1 MKVEVLNFIRWV
13 GAALVKMG
21 MVLVDVWPINLLIVS
36 VSLSWHQG
44 DNMLIL
50 AILVM
55 VVVDVITKIG
65 SIICLKVAD
74 TTGVEPKDVGLI
86 AIFTGFWG
94 AISKDKGLSSRGL
107 FDGVSRKIALY
118 GCLGLF
124 ALLIGDHQPPKGSL
138 DVLQILSDSIYA
150 VLIVVELLSIL
161 ENFKDA
167 GCEEVDFIK
176 NMVCNLSDKAGFGKV
191 SALMKEKDRK
201 KGEGEG
207 KQ

>member
-13 GAALVKMG
+13 GAALSKIG

-124 ALLIGDHQPPKGSL
+124 ALLIGNHQPPKGSL
-138 DVLQILSDSIYA
+138 DVLQILADSIYA
-150 VLIVVELLSIL
+150 VLIVVELLSVL
-161 ENFKDA
+161 ENFKAA
-167 GCEEVDFIK
+167 GCKEVGLIN
-176 NMVCNLSDKAGFGKV
+176 NMVAGVSEKAGFGKV
-191 SALMKEKDRK
+191 AEILRDKAKED
-201 KGEGEG
+201 G

>member
-13 GAALVKMG
+13 GAALSKIG

-36 VSLSWHQG
+36 VSYSWHQG

-94 AISKDKGLSSRGL
+94 AISKDKGLSSRSL

-124 ALLIGDHQPPKGSL
+124 ALLIGNHQPPKGGL
-138 DVLQILSDSIYA
+138 DVLQILADSIYA

-161 ENFKDA
+161 ENFKDV
-167 GCEEVDFIK
+167 GSKEVELIT
-176 NMVCNLSDKAGFGKV
+176 NMVAGVSEKAGFGKV
-191 SALMKEKDRK
+191 AEILRDKT
-201 KGEGEG
+201 GEG
-207 KQ
+207 KEWNILE

>member
-138 DVLQILSDSIYA
+138 DVLQILADSIYA
-150 VLIVVELLSIL
+150 VLIVVELLSVL
-161 ENFKDA
+161 ENFKAA
-167 GCEEVDFIK
+167 GCKEVALIN
-176 NMVCNLSDKAGFGKV
+176 NMVAGVSEKAGFGKV
-191 SALMKEKDRK
+191 AEILRDKTKED
-201 KGEGEG
+201 G
-207 KQ
+207 K

>member
-13 GAALVKMG
+13 GAALSKIG

-94 AISKDKGLSSRGL
+94 AISKDKGLSSRDL

-124 ALLIGDHQPPKGSL
+124 ALLIGDNQPPKGSF
-138 DVLQILSDSIYA
+138 DVLQVLADSIYA
-150 VLIVVELLSIL
+150 VLIVVELLSVL
-161 ENFKDA
+161 ENFKAA
-167 GCEEVDFIK
+167 GCKEVELIN
-176 NMVCNLSDKAGFGKV
+176 NMVAGVSEKAGFGKV
-191 SALMKEKDRK
+191 AEILRDKTKED
-201 KGEGEG
+201 G
-207 KQ
+207 K

>member
-1 MKVEVLNFIRWV
+1 MKVDVLNFIRWA
-13 GAALVKMG
+13 GAALSKIG

-36 VSLSWHQG
+36 VSHSWNQG
-44 DNMLIL
+44 DDLLIL

-55 VVVDVITKIG
+55 VITDIITKVG
-65 SIICLKVAD
+65 SVICIKVAD
-74 TTGVEPKDVGLI
+74 RTGVEPKDVSLF
-86 AIFTGFWG
+86 AIIKGFWG
-94 AISKDKGLSSRGL
+94 AISKENGLSSRGL

-124 ALLIGDHQPPKGSL
+124 ALLIGDHQPPKGGL
-138 DVLQILSDSIYA
+138 DVLQILADNIYA

-167 GCEEVDFIK
+167 GCEEVDFIN

-191 SALMKEKDRK
+191 SELMKDKDRK
-201 KGEGEG
+201 KGEGKE
-207 KQ
+207 

>member
-21 MVLVDVWPINLLIVS
+21 VVLVDVWPINLLIVS
-36 VSLSWHQG
+36 VSHSWNQG
-44 DNMLIL
+44 DDVLIL
-50 AILVM
+50 TILVM
-55 VVVDVITKIG
+55 VGVDTITKVG

-74 TTGVEPKDVGLI
+74 RTGVEPKDIGLI
-86 AIFTGFWG
+86 AIFKGFWG
-94 AISKDKGLSSRGL
+94 AISKEKGLNSRGL

-124 ALLIGDHQPPKGSL
+124 ALLIGNHQPPKGSL
-138 DVLQILSDSIYA
+138 DVLQILADSIYA

-167 GCEEVDFIK
+167 GCKEVELIN
-176 NMVCNLSDKAGFGKV
+176 NMVAGVSEKAGFGKV
-191 SALMKEKDRK
+191 AEILRDKT
-201 KGEGEG
+201 GEDG
-207 KQ
+207 K